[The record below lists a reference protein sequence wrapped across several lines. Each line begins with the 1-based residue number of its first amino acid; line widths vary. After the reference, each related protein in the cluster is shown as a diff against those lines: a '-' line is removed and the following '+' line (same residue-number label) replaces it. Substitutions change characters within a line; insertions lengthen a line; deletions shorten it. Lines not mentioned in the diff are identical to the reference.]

1 MARPGCP
8 VDASSSAD
16 STASASSIRCRSACR
31 RRRGRWGVLQ
41 DRFTVAATRAGA
53 GGTEPNRDLAEVL
66 TGEDARWLA
75 DELDRSAF
83 SPSWQ
88 DDDAVYQRGR
98 TVLVELEHAGR
109 R

>member
-1 MARPGCP
+1 MLGGGGLLVVIVAG
-8 VDASSSAD
+8 
-16 STASASSIRCRSACR
+16 RSGRAAVRR